1 MSGLKRPKRP
11 IIILTGLHGV
21 GKSTYAKPLAEEFN
35 LEYVSTGSVF
45 RRIAK
50 EKGFTVAQFS
60 EICMKTPEFDREIDS
75 VTLSLLDSGG
85 VVLDSLLAGWF
96 AKNLESFKIFL
107 KASFEVRCKRIAS
120 RENRPLEEVISET
133 MARESSEKKRF
144 MEYYGFNIED
154 LSIYDMVLDTGV
166 LSQDSVNRILKTA
179 VSAYLEEK
187 WVRKNA

>member
-1 MSGLKRPKRP
+1 MSRLKRPNRP
-11 IIILTGLHGV
+11 IIILTGMHGV

-35 LEYVSTGSVF
+35 LEYVSTGMLF
-45 RRIAK
+45 RKIAS
-50 EKGFTVAQFS
+50 ERGLTIAQLS

-75 VTLSLLDSGG
+75 LTLSLLESGG

-96 AKNLESFKIFL
+96 ARDVESFKIFL
-107 KASFEVRCKRIAS
+107 KAPFEIRCKRIAS

-133 MARESSEKKRF
+133 IARENSEKKRF

-154 LSIYDMVLDTGV
+154 LGFYDMVLDTGF
-166 LSQDSVNRILKTA
+166 LSQDSVSRILKTA

-187 WVRKNA
+187 WVVKNA

>member
-1 MSGLKRPKRP
+1 MSRLKRPNRP
-11 IIILTGLHGV
+11 IIILTGMHGV

-35 LEYVSTGSVF
+35 LEYVSTGMLF
-45 RRIAK
+45 RKIAS
-50 EKGFTVAQFS
+50 ERGLTVAQLS

-75 VTLSLLDSGG
+75 LTLSLLESGG

-96 AKNLESFKIFL
+96 ARDVESFKIFL
-107 KASFEVRCKRIAS
+107 KAPFETRCKRIAS

-133 MARESSEKKRF
+133 IARENSEKKRF

-154 LSIYDMVLDTGV
+154 LGLYDMVLDTGV
-166 LSQDSVNRILKTA
+166 LSQGSVSRILKTA

-187 WVRKNA
+187 W